1 MGMKWIYRLK
11 KEDFAHVA
19 QRLNVALEG
28 RLDDMR
34 KALSEYYSVTQN
46 DPQLVDIWAELEATY
61 HDGAGPSIT
70 LTNAEGGNLVASL
83 SIDNMQNE
91 AHRRE
96 SSPDKKTATL
106 TPRPS
111 QSDYAKVAKQV
122 CEWSFRFD
130 GAEKPFE
137 FLEQVEWSAE
147 TFGLDLDMIPRAML
161 ELKGFE
167 MVYRQQQAMENLGR
181 VHRKLSHLFSAK
193 RFLLLASRP
202 GPATEDRSTAL
213 PSGLL
218 YSVQA

>member
-91 AHRRE
+91 AHR
-96 SSPDKKTATL
+96 SSCLP
-106 TPRPS
+106 
-111 QSDYAKVAKQV
+111 
-122 CEWSFRFD
+122 
-130 GAEKPFE
+130 PFVGC
-137 FLEQVEWSAE
+137 Q
-147 TFGLDLDMIPRAML
+147 R
-161 ELKGFE
+161 
-167 MVYRQQQAMENLGR
+167 
-181 VHRKLSHLFSAK
+181 
-193 RFLLLASRP
+193 
-202 GPATEDRSTAL
+202 
-213 PSGLL
+213 SGLPL
-218 YSVQA
+218 SCPLRRSLT